1 MMNLV
6 VLAALWLPC
15 RALVVHRG
23 APSRALPLRATF
35 FDTEGRLE
43 RTGAPPDAALGREPP
58 LYVPIHDGLVA
69 VRPDGDDA
77 DGTLAP
83 AFLSAAE
90 AAPFLA
96 EPESVAAW
104 LGSMPCGGGERRPAR
119 DFWLLELSHR
129 EAAPA
134 LGAAGARWAPL
145 RGKAGG
151 GGAQA
156 VLGARSRMRRDD
168 DVALVASAR
177 ALGLWHRSVRF
188 CAACGGATAPHRAGR
203 NRKCGACGA
212 RYRPRVDPS
221 IIVLVARGD
230 ECLLGRQASWPAG
243 RYSTLAGFVELGETF
258 EEAVVREVREEA
270 GVTCDRSTLRFVASQ
285 PWLFPRSL
293 MVGFVVETA
302 DTALEVDESELEDA
316 RWFSRAHVLEH
327 LARQGDSDAPAT
339 PGEFHVPSGISLARK
354 LIEAWALG
362 PGAEKPAAPAPPA
375 DPVVSEKEEAPKASR
390 MEFPPRFSSAD
401 NMREG
406 APLREVGYMGA
417 RSGSGFRGPGGA
429 PTEPTEPIVK

>member
-1 MMNLV
+1 M
-6 VLAALWLPC
+6 A
-15 RALVVHRG
+15 
-23 APSRALPLRATF
+23 
-35 FDTEGRLE
+35 
-43 RTGAPPDAALGREPP
+43 
-58 LYVPIHDGLVA
+58 
-69 VRPDGDDA
+69 
-77 DGTLAP
+77 
-83 AFLSAAE
+83 
-90 AAPFLA
+90 
-96 EPESVAAW
+96 
-104 LGSMPCGGGERRPAR
+104 
-119 DFWLLELSHR
+119 
-129 EAAPA
+129 
-134 LGAAGARWAPL
+134 
-145 RGKAGG
+145 
-151 GGAQA
+151 
-156 VLGARSRMRRDD
+156 RDD

-177 ALGLWHRSVRF
+177 ALGLWHRSVRY
-188 CAACGGATAPHRAGR
+188 CAACGGETAPHRAGR
-203 NRKCGACGA
+203 NRRCVVCGA

-230 ECLLGRQASWPAG
+230 ECLLGRQAAWPAG

-258 EEAVVREVREEA
+258 EEAVVREVREKA
-270 GVTCDRSTLRFVASQ
+270 GVACDRSTLRRRVAGVALQ
-285 PWLFPRSL
+285 RSL

-316 RWFSRAHVLEH
+316 LVLGAHVLEH

-375 DPVVSEKEEAPKASR
+375 GPVVSEKEEAPKASR